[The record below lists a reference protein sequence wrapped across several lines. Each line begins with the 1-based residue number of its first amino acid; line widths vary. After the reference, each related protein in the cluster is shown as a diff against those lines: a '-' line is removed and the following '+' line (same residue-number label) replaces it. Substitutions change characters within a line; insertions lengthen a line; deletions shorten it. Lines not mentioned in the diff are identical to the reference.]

1 MLKKQGKIQKSDHY
15 EKFNI
20 KIPMVIDKED
30 ERIEF
35 LHIPDYELIVES
47 IVKPLE
53 EEVSI
58 YLRNYFQVNDFPFNN
73 QEKEDI
79 WNHIKFLVPGEMRDY
94 NRVFK

>member
-1 MLKKQGKIQKSDHY
+1 MLRKQGKIQKSDHY

-20 KIPMVIDKED
+20 KIPMVMDEGD

-35 LHIPDYELIVES
+35 LHIPEYELIVES
-47 IVKPLE
+47 VVKPLE

-58 YLRNYFQVNDFPFNN
+58 SLRNYFEVNKFPFTD

-79 WNHIKFLVPGEMRDY
+79 WNHIKFLVCSEMRDY